1 MGPRFQHQAV
11 SLWDC
16 VRGAVVLWCCGA
28 VVLWCCGAVV
38 LWCCGVASCSLL
50 STFLPYPV
58 KDKDGNA
65 KWDPAKEELVV
76 TLPIIRSDPFS

>member
-1 MGPRFQHQAV
+1 
-11 SLWDC
+11 
-16 VRGAVVLWCCGA
+16 
-28 VVLWCCGAVV
+28 
-38 LWCCGVASCSLL
+38 L